1 MITKSLKPLILSILF
16 LSLLMLIAQFFQSDL
31 VFYRDLINTGQWWR
45 LISGNF
51 THSNYPH
58 LLMNLAGL
66 WILGFLF
73 IDSLSLKTFLLS
85 VTFLSLS
92 VGFGLYLFDLD
103 LQKYYGFSGVLYG
116 LFLVGAS
123 TAIVKK
129 DYLTGIAVA
138 IIIIAKVIW
147 DLFNGGS
154 TSSAEIIGIPV
165 AVHAHLY
172 GILGAIIIGAILILF
187 KKDTPPLLHG

>member
-1 MITKSLKPLILSILF
+1 
-16 LSLLMLIAQFFQSDL
+16 MLIAQFFQGDL

-45 LISGNF
+45 LVSGNF

-85 VTFLSLS
+85 ITFLSLA
-92 VGFGLYLFDLD
+92 VGLGLYLFDLD
-103 LQKYYGFSGVLYG
+103 LQKYYGFSGILYG

-123 TAIVKK
+123 TAIMKK
-129 DYLTGIAVA
+129 DYLTGTAVA
-138 IIIIAKVIW
+138 MIIIAKVIW

-154 TSSAEIIGIPV
+154 ASSAEIIGIPV
-165 AVHAHLY
+165 AIHAHLY
-172 GILGAIIIGAILILF
+172 GILGAIVISSILILF
-187 KKDTPPLLHG
+187 RKDTPPLLNR